1 MDEQGFHD
9 IKKPLFVLAIFISDI
24 ILCMAILILLF
35 VSLHQ
40 SYQGVIYS
48 NKYVEQISLVSS
60 SVGFFLG
67 IILLWNRKYFIFP
80 FRGTFS
86 FLQMCMIS
94 GLFHLICALAL
105 IFYFAS
111 SSGYLM
117 IVLGHI
123 YREYGYLQLINATF
137 YFGLFVY
144 FIRCLKPLPSKG

>member
-1 MDEQGFHD
+1 MDEQGFRD

-35 VSLHQ
+35 ISLHQ
-40 SYQGVIYS
+40 SYQGLIYS
-48 NKYVEQISLVSS
+48 NKFVEQISLGSS

-67 IILLWNRKYFIFP
+67 IVLLWNRKYFVLP

-86 FLQMCMIS
+86 FLQICMIS

-111 SSGYLM
+111 SYGHLM
-117 IVLGHI
+117 IILGHI
-123 YREYGYLQLINATF
+123 YREYGYLQLINAAF

-144 FIRCLKPLPSKG
+144 FIRCLRPLPSKG